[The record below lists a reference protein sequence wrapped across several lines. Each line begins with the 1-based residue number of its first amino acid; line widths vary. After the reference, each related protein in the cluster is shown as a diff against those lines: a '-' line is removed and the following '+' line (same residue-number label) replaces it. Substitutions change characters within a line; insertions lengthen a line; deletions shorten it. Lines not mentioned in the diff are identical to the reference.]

1 MGAFG
6 DAAFAYCDL
15 GCPRPQVDP
24 MVKRPLMRDYP
35 SRLVNLGNVAAI
47 ARQFPDANIAIL
59 TGRSGLNVLD
69 IDDLALLHP
78 MRKRFGD
85 TPLIGKTA
93 GRGGYQ
99 LYYRASPHVRAADLR
114 ATDGIPVEIK
124 AGGNIVITPP
134 SRSPITGREYELI
147 EGRFDHETLA
157 SLPQINVP
165 AICDTKT
172 AADHR
177 SICEGLRDNW
187 LFSVC
192 LRHAHHVD
200 DFDALLDVGRTRNDE
215 CEPPL
220 PDDEVIKVCR
230 SAWGYTTEGRNF
242 VSAGGHVLLNRSR
255 IEHLCNATPGN
266 PVSLMLRLEI
276 EHAARVERDES
287 FALSTRAMADA
298 GSFGDWSRQ
307 NLRTAI
313 KGALDLGVLK
323 CVSKGRGYARYMLP
337 KPSKSTPDRTG
348 LESNPNVTDTP
359 LPPAPTARR
368 RPR

>member
-1 MGAFG
+1 MPTPTGGPDGKTAA
-6 DAAFAYCDL
+6 DARLPKPPGKPGQRRRDRQTI
-15 GCPRPQVDP
+15 PR
-24 MVKRPLMRDYP
+24 REHRH
-35 SRLVNLGNVAAI
+35 SNRAI
-47 ARQFPDANIAIL
+47 GP
-59 TGRSGLNVLD
+59 NVLD

-220 PDDEVIKVCR
+220 L
-230 SAWGYTTEGRNF
+230 TTR
-242 VSAGGHVLLNRSR
+242 
-255 IEHLCNATPGN
+255 
-266 PVSLMLRLEI
+266 
-276 EHAARVERDES
+276 
-287 FALSTRAMADA
+287 
-298 GSFGDWSRQ
+298 
-307 NLRTAI
+307 
-313 KGALDLGVLK
+313 
-323 CVSKGRGYARYMLP
+323 
-337 KPSKSTPDRTG
+337 
-348 LESNPNVTDTP
+348 
-359 LPPAPTARR
+359 
-368 RPR
+368 